1 MHITLEVVSILLV
14 AITMGVALAHALEL
28 PGKLRLDE
36 STYSVVQTIYYP
48 GFTIGGVSEPLAIVS
63 TLILLFANP
72 RDPER
77 FVLVLVALIALVATQ
92 VVFWLVTQPANRVWL
107 KHQKLS
113 AAGAKF
119 FAIQE
124 AEQAPDQEIAGSD
137 WIGLR
142 NRWEYSHV
150 ARAVLSGI
158 GLIALVLAI
167 AINQ

>member
-14 AITMGVALAHALEL
+14 AITMGLALAHALEL

-36 STYSVVQTIYYP
+36 RTYRVVQTIYYP

-63 TLILLFANP
+63 TFLLLFANR
-72 RDPER
+72 RDHTR
-77 FVLVLVALIALVATQ
+77 FVLVLVALITLVATQ
-92 VVFWLVTQPANRVWL
+92 VVFWLITQPANRIWL
-107 KHQKLS
+107 KDHKLR

-119 FAIQE
+119 FAIQK
-124 AEQAPDQEIAGSD
+124 AEQAPDQEIDGCD

-150 ARAVLSGI
+150 ARAVFSGI

-167 AINQ
+167 AI